1 LGVIVKYI
9 LLIFSNPANWAA
21 LSEGERANL
30 NRDYGTFTQDI
41 VASGEFVSGD
51 PLAAVDTA
59 TTVKVRDGGAET
71 TDGPFIESKEH
82 LAGYY
87 VVDVKDLDRALALAA
102 KIPDA
107 RFGAIEV
114 RPVLDMSGV
123 EM

>member
-1 LGVIVKYI
+1 MKYM
-9 LLIFSNPANWAA
+9 LLIYSNPANWAA
-21 LSEGERANL
+21 LTEAERANL
-30 NRDYGTFTQDI
+30 NHEYGTFTQDI

-51 PLAAVDTA
+51 PLAGVDTA
-59 TTVKVRDGGAET
+59 TTVKVRDSGTET

-87 VVDVKDLDRALALAA
+87 IVDVKDLDRALALAA

>member
-1 LGVIVKYI
+1 MKYM
-9 LLIFSNPANWAA
+9 LLIYTNPANWAA
-21 LSEGERANL
+21 LSEDERAGL

-51 PLAAVDTA
+51 PLAGLETA
-59 TTVKVRDGGAET
+59 TTVRVRGGET
-71 TDGPFIESKEH
+71 ESTDGPFVESKEH

-87 VVDVKDLDRALALAA
+87 VVDCKDLDRALALAA
-102 KIPDA
+102 RIPDA
-107 RFGAIEV
+107 RLGAIEV